1 MPTKKTPT
9 AVATKVRSKP
19 ARAAVTTAPATST
32 ATTTGTSV
40 VRTVAPMIPLAI
52 ALIGGTVMGNSGATI
67 PGGTTAST
75 TSSISTAAPTCGGAG
90 LPACTGLSPVLQKGH
105 EVAWWFVFK
114 FNSKVFPGC
123 GGDAKPSCPFGGEPQ
138 SYKNFSQQF
147 VYASSD
153 SPTLQQGS
161 GCAGDSTGDANVDP
175 IGATFDEVYHGSYHY
190 VVWNDQFYD
199 DPNIAGCSESCGGPW
214 GHSKGMVAWN
224 DAGDGLVMQ
233 VSTPSWPASGNASSP
248 RKSDGNTLGC
258 VKDNDV
264 QVSQHFF
271 ALRLNK
277 DDLVQVLKALQNA
290 SVVTDPKNPQIVSN
304 GGPADVQQ
312 LVASLGVKSSSA
324 AYSIVKLSTGVQL
337 ISKPSHLNVPPW
349 QMVSAILGG
358 LPLRTATWWA
368 TPEIY
373 STTSST
379 IPGCWDSS
387 LKAPGP
393 VDIASTGHWSGKEFG
408 LTGGLGT
415 NFNHAKLGVS
425 TSTNDHYAIFG
436 DMNQQ
441 GAFSGTNCAS
451 SQNGRGGTFYVVSDP
466 QLAASVASLI
476 SGGSEGT
483 EPSK

>member
-1 MPTKKTPT
+1 M
-9 AVATKVRSKP
+9 V
-19 ARAAVTTAPATST
+19 
-32 ATTTGTSV
+32 
-40 VRTVAPMIPLAI
+40 PLAI
-52 ALIGGTVMGNSGATI
+52 ALVHGAVTANNPPSGTAGGTESATAVVQVA
-67 PGGTTAST
+67 P
-75 TSSISTAAPTCGGAG
+75 PTCGGPG
-90 LPACTGLSPVLQKGH
+90 LPACTGPAPLLQKGH

-123 GGDAKPSCPFGGEPQ
+123 GGDAKPSCPFGGEVQ
-138 SYKNFSQQF
+138 NYRNSSQQF

-161 GCAGDSTGDANVDP
+161 GCAGDSTGDASVDP

-199 DPNIAGCSESCGGPW
+199 DPDIQGCSESCGGPW

-224 DAGDGLVMQ
+224 DTGEGLVMQ

-258 VKDNDV
+258 VKDNDI

-271 ALRLNK
+271 ALRLSK
-277 DDLVQVLKALQNA
+277 DDLVQVLKGLQNA
-290 SVVTDPKNPQIVSN
+290 SVVTDTKNPQIVSN
-304 GGPADVQQ
+304 GGPADVQA

-324 AYSIVKLSTGVQL
+324 AVLTAKLSSGVEL

-349 QMVSAILGG
+349 QMISAILGG
-358 LPLRTATWWA
+358 IPLRTATWWA
-368 TPEIY
+368 NPEIPP
-373 STTSST
+373 TTT
-379 IPGCWDSS
+379 AGAPGCWSS
-387 LKAPGP
+387 TLGTPGP
-393 VDIASTGHWSGKEFG
+393 VDIATTGHWSGQEFG

-415 NFNHAKLGVS
+415 NYNHAKIGVS

-441 GAFSGTNCAS
+441 GTLSGKNCAS
-451 SQNGRGGTFYVVSDP
+451 SQNGRGGTFYVVSNP
-466 QLAASVASLI
+466 QLNTSITALI
-476 SGGSEGT
+476 AGGSAPAE
-483 EPSK
+483 SAAK